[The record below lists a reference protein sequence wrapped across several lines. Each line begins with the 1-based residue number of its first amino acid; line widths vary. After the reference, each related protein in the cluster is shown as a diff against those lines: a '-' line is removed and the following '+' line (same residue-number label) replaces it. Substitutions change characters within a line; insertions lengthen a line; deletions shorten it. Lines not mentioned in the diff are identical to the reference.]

1 MKKLTFAFI
10 AFLGLGTVGAFA
22 QDDKDDT
29 HDVTIVIPEVAIL
42 DIESLLSKNFNFAF
56 KPDGTAAIGEA
67 GKGLIADPGN
77 NVPAL
82 WLNYTSVVTGPGG
95 ADPTRNISVFASS
108 VVPGVTMKVTAGA
121 PIITTGGG
129 TPGTP
134 TAQVTIGLGPLAS
147 ATPIITGIGSV
158 FTGDGVGAGSPL
170 TYAIDVPAASFGS
183 LVAGST
189 TVTLTYTLSDNI

>member
-42 DIESLLSKNFNFAF
+42 DIESATSKNFNFAF
-56 KPDGTAAIGEA
+56 KPDGIAVIGEA
-67 GKGLIADPGN
+67 GKGLVADPGN
-77 NVPAL
+77 VIPAL
-82 WLNYTSVVTGPGG
+82 WLNYTSVVTAAAP
-95 ADPTRNISVFASS
+95 DNVRNISVFASS
-108 VVPGVTMKVTAGA
+108 LVPGVTMKVTAGS
-121 PIITTGGG
+121 PIITSGGG
-129 TPGTP
+129 APGTP